1 MHVSVRMSLAL
12 CVTMLVALVGSTVAQ
27 ATPITVNLR
36 VEGSTKTLFEGPV
49 STEAI
54 PNPPGISTKS
64 SVVAHPCDVA
74 HNGSNGGFVPAGASA
89 TSALYDAAVA
99 SGLTFDAEW
108 FESLMDFSVSQV
120 GEDIANSGKNGEYWG
135 YAVNDT
141 TANVGGCQ
149 FQLAPG
155 SEVLWA
161 YNYFNL
167 PHLLDLSG
175 PASVNGGAS
184 FTVHVAD
191 SQTGSPIAGASIG
204 QDVAGVTTPIPG
216 TATTDANGNATLA
229 LAHAGTVMLK
239 ATQPESVRSN
249 GLVVCIHNGN
259 DGTCGTTIP
268 GVPKGL
274 PKAEPEIVH
283 STPADVATIGGVQ
296 NGRHYSHR
304 KGPRILRG
312 LVQVPAGGTLRE
324 VRISLRRREGKR
336 CMTFNGATE
345 AFVHARCGGARFF
358 SVGSSESFS
367 YLLPAAL
374 PKGRYVYDIEAID
387 NAGHTTKLVAG
398 VSHVVFYVK

>member
-1 MHVSVRMSLAL
+1 MHVSPRKPLAL
-12 CVTMLVALVGSTVAQ
+12 CVTVLVALAGSTVAQ

-54 PNPPGISTKS
+54 PNPPGLSTKS
-64 SVVAHPCDVA
+64 SGGAHPCDVA
-74 HNGSNGGFVPAGASA
+74 HNGANGGFVAAGANA

-99 SGLTFDAEW
+99 SGLAFDAEW

-167 PHLLDLSG
+167 PHLLDLTG
-175 PASVNGGAS
+175 PAGVGGGTP
-184 FTVHVAD
+184 FTVHVTD
-191 SQTGSPIAGASIG
+191 GQTGAPIAGASIG
-204 QDVAGVTTPIPG
+204 EDVAGVTTPIPG

-229 LAHAGTVMLK
+229 LAHAGTVTLK

-249 GLVVCIHNGN
+249 RLVVCVHNGN

-268 GVPKGL
+268 DVPKI
-274 PKAEPEIVH
+274 EPPVVQVAPI
-283 STPADVATIGGVQ
+283 DVPMVGGVI
-296 NGRHYSHR
+296 NGRRYGRRHA
-304 KGPRILRG
+304 PRILRG

-324 VRISLRRREGKR
+324 VRISIQRRHGRK
-336 CMTFNGATE
+336 CMAFSGARA
-345 AFVHARCGGARFF
+345 AFVGARCGVARFF
-358 SVGSSESFS
+358 SIGGAESFS
-367 YLLPAAL
+367 YLLPASL
-374 PKGRYVYDIEAID
+374 PPGRYVYDIEAVD
-387 NAGHTTKLVAG
+387 ASGHMTKLVTG
-398 VSHVVFYVK
+398 VSHVVFYVE